1 MLTIL
6 VVVTEKLTME
16 LWLIMK
22 RGSSLSV
29 EVYPGVGEAHPEVRS
44 SPGVVKE
51 S

>member
-6 VVVTEKLTME
+6 VTEKLTME

-22 RGSSLSV
+22 RGSSLNV
-29 EVYPGVGEAHPEVRS
+29 EVYPGVGEAQPKVRS